1 MLCEQPPF
9 REHGY
14 ASRVECLAI
23 TRCNR
28 STWNPSGQSAH
39 GAFHGLPLTIL
50 VAYRDFWLAR
60 SWVSARASI
69 LITSPSSFTAL
80 ADFLGLNGLKKDAP
94 R

>member
-39 GAFHGLPLTIL
+39 GAFHGLPL
-50 VAYRDFWLAR
+50 
-60 SWVSARASI
+60 
-69 LITSPSSFTAL
+69 
-80 ADFLGLNGLKKDAP
+80 
-94 R
+94 